1 MNSLPAIAVSSRDF
15 ERIERLIDAPA
26 ARQLTALDGL
36 RHELARARIV
46 EPEDLPPHTIGM
58 HSTVRLIDELDGTE
72 RRIEL
77 VYPDQADAEA
87 GRVSVLAPMG
97 SALLGL
103 SPGQSIDWQ
112 VPGGRTLRLKV
123 LEVATRVRQ

>member
-1 MNSLPAIAVSSRDF
+1 MTSLPAIAVSSRDF
-15 ERIERLIDAPA
+15 DRIERLLDAPA

-36 RHELARARIV
+36 RRELARARIV
-46 EPEDLPPHTIGM
+46 EPADLPPQTIGM

-87 GRVSVLAPMG
+87 GRISVLAPMG

-123 LEVATRVRQ
+123 LEVTARVRQ